1 MGGKRPLTI
10 IPRGRC
16 NNTVAGDCMYT
27 TEGSP
32 RCRLV
37 IGRGGLAPAAASAD
51 LHALACSVHDGSRT
65 PARMAMETSA
75 IITFVVIAGLV
86 WGGFF
91 AIIAVAIRK
100 EGRKTDEG

>member
-1 MGGKRPLTI
+1 MT
-10 IPRGRC
+10 
-16 NNTVAGDCMYT
+16 
-27 TEGSP
+27 
-32 RCRLV
+32 
-37 IGRGGLAPAAASAD
+37 
-51 LHALACSVHDGSRT
+51 
-65 PARMAMETSA
+65 METSA